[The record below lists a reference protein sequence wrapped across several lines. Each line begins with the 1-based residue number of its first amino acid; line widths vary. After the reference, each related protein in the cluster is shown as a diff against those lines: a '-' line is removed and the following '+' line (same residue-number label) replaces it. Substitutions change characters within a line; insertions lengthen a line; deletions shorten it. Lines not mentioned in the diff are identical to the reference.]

1 MANDLKILI
10 TGKLNETA
18 SLNQINR
25 DIEKLQGSID
35 KIKLDFKIDD
45 RVVNTLANFVKA
57 MEQQKK
63 ITQDLNSV
71 IKEQK
76 TIIKE
81 SDGTIRE
88 SITQHLKSGEVI
100 QKEIERIN
108 QKNKA
113 NQEEI
118 NSTRQLISEIEELG
132 NVRKRVTNQNAS
144 GNVTGGSVTTGDKFN
159 NTTYRYNAND
169 EITGQRTVENVRQQ
183 EVEVE
188 KLRQKMLELN
198 NAGVITNSSFARMS
212 VVLNGAETEAE
223 LNRISQALNR
233 VQDSSRIRQQNQ
245 ALEQQLQLYQ
255 RQAEIQVRAL
265 RNNPNKIISS
275 DQQTALTNYLNN
287 VRSLSTSNPELQ
299 QQMRQLGLDFREIS
313 SQTVTA
319 GRNAMTFGQAL
330 QTAFEKFP
338 IWMVASTAFFQTFNF
353 FKDGINYVNEL
364 NKSLTEISI
373 VTGQNQQQV
382 AALAEQ
388 YNKLGQSMGVTTD
401 DITKEA
407 AELYRQGLTEDQ
419 VATRMKTITE
429 YAKISSL
436 DTKTASEIM
445 TAAINSMGVSAQKAA
460 DVWSYMGDAT
470 ATGKHM
476 CPVLQ

>member
-1 MANDLKILI
+1 MANDLRIKIIGTLNSGATI
-10 TGKLNETA
+10 TELNSALQKIESKINKINVNVNINDKQLNEA
-18 SLNQINR
+18 LNQIN
-25 DIEKLQGSID
+25 
-35 KIKLDFKIDD
+35 KIQ
-45 RVVNTLANFVKA
+45 N
-57 MEQQKK
+57 Q
-63 ITQDLNSV
+63 
-71 IKEQK
+71 
-76 TIIKE
+76 
-81 SDGTIRE
+81 
-88 SITQHLKSGEVI
+88 LKSGNSKIISDRDVNSIKEVYSSI
-100 QKEIERIN
+100 EKAVEKYSQLGQVKISQNINPVTKEIEAFQLQVTRATGEVDKLKFELASLKGIQGIN
-108 QKNKA
+108 GFVLT
-113 NQEEI
+113 NQS
-118 NSTRQLISEIEELG
+118 STDNTEAIRERQL
-132 NVRKRVTNQNAS
+132 
-144 GNVTGGSVTTGDKFN
+144 
-159 NTTYRYNAND
+159 
-169 EITGQRTVENVRQQ
+169 QQ
-183 EVEVE
+183 E
-188 KLRQKMLELN
+188 QS
-198 NAGVITNSSFARMS
+198 I
-212 VVLNGAETEAE
+212 
-223 LNRISQALNR
+223 NR
-233 VQDSSRIRQQNQ
+233 VIEQRRQELQ
-245 ALEQQLQLYQ
+245 QQLQLYQ
-255 RQAEIQVRAL
+255 RQAEIQASAL

-275 DQQTALTNYLNN
+275 DQQIALTNYLNN
-287 VRSLSTSNPELQ
+287 IRALNTTTPELQ
-299 QQMRQLGLDFREIS
+299 QRMRQLSLDFREIS
-313 SQTVTA
+313 SQTLTA
-319 GRNAMTFGQAL
+319 GRNATTFGQAL

-373 VTGQNQQQV
+373 VTGESQQQV

-419 VATRMKTITE
+419 VAARMKTITE